1 MPAGTRLIKSRIK
14 SIANT
19 RKITKA
25 MELVAGAKMRKAV
38 QMTVDSR
45 HYSSGMKQLV
55 EDVLP
60 LINQRSHPLLYGRK
74 DAKSSILIIVA
85 SDRGLCGGF
94 NAQLIKKCTEFIK
107 QRNEPVRVITVGKK
121 SEGPMRRQKLD
132 IMASFESISNA
143 PTFERSKSTG
153 QLAYDEFMHHRADR
167 VFLCYS
173 DFQST
178 ISQVPT
184 IVQLLPI
191 IDESELK
198 TSIIEEEEDEKTSDP
213 REQLN
218 PTERLAFDRQNTD
231 KFTQNQEI
239 TFEPS
244 PRYVLDQ
251 LLPRL
256 LETRLYQAMLES
268 TASEHSA
275 RMMAM
280 RSATDSAN
288 EMLENLTF
296 TYNQARQAGIT
307 REISEI
313 SAGKASLEN

>member
-1 MPAGTRLIKSRIK
+1 MPSGTRLIKSRIK

-60 LINQRSHPLLYGRK
+60 LINQRSHPLLYGRLE
-74 DAKSSILIIVA
+74 AKSTILIVVA

-94 NAQLIKKCTEFIK
+94 NAQLIKKCTEFIR
-107 QRNEPVRVITVGKK
+107 QRKEPVRIITVGKK
-121 SEGPMRRQKLD
+121 SEAPLRRQKFD
-132 IMASFESISNA
+132 IMASFESIANA
-143 PTFERSKSTG
+143 PSFERSKSTG
-153 QLAYDEFMHHRADR
+153 QLAYDEFMHHKADR
-167 VFLCYS
+167 VFLCYA

-178 ISQVPT
+178 IAQVPT

-198 TSIIEEEEDEKTSDP
+198 SAPDEEEENQEDGREKLTT
-213 REQLN
+213 
-218 PTERLAFDRQNTD
+218 TERLAFDRQHADT
-231 KFTQNQEI
+231 FIQNQEI

-296 TYNQARQAGIT
+296 TYNQARQASIT